1 MTWIILKTLPP
12 QFSRCFEF
20 AVRAELIADGYDAIV
35 PERMRY
41 RTNAKGAKVPRISPL
56 IPGYVFAKVPPDAI
70 SYAKRIHGVRGVVEF
85 GGNYGTLTSSEVRAL
100 RIMGER
106 EDAGPTQSRFKAGQ
120 RIRMRRGAWA
130 ELQGLIVRLGGGKAR
145 VEVELFGGRKFE
157 ASVDEGALEAV

>member
-12 QFSRCFEF
+12 QFTRHFEF

-41 RTNAKGAKVPRISPL
+41 RVNPKGGKVPRITPL
-56 IPGYVFAKVPPDAI
+56 IPGYVFAKIPPDAI

-85 GGNYGTLTSSEVRAL
+85 GGVFGTLTEAEVRAL

-106 EDAGPTQSRFKAGQ
+106 EDSGGPTKSRFKSGQ
-120 RIRMRRGAWA
+120 RIRMKRGAWA
-130 ELQGLIVRLGGGKAR
+130 ELQGLIVRLNSGKAKVA
-145 VEVELFGGRKFE
+145 VEMFGKTHQVQ
-157 ASVDEGALEAV
+157 VDEAALEAV